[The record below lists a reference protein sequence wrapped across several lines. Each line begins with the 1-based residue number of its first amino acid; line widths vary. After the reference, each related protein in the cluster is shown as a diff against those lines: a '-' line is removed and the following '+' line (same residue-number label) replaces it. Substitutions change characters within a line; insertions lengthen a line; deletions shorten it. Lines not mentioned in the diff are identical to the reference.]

1 MRDRIGP
8 IDLWQ
13 NRAMQPTKYIWL
25 DGDFVDWDDATV
37 HVLSHGL
44 HYGTGAFEGIRAY
57 ETDDGPAV
65 FRLTEH
71 IDRLSRACKAAG
83 IPISWSVDDL
93 VAASKQLFA
102 ANKLTAGYI
111 RPLVFYGTGSMGLN
125 PAGAT
130 VHTMIATWE
139 WGAYLGEEGVAN
151 GIRVKVSSW
160 RRIGHD
166 SLMPNAK
173 LTGGYVNSVQAK
185 QEALN
190 GGYDEAL
197 MLNAEGFV
205 AEGSGENLF
214 LVRKGVVTTP
224 PVSAGVLEGLTRDAV
239 ITLLRDDGYAV
250 VEAPVIRTDL
260 YYADELFFTGT
271 AAEVT
276 PIREVDDRIVG
287 GGKPGPVTRR
297 AQELFLQLDTGQNE
311 RHGDWLEYI

>member
-1 MRDRIGP
+1 
-8 IDLWQ
+8 
-13 NRAMQPTKYIWL
+13 MQPTKYIWM
-25 DGDFVDWDDATV
+25 DGKFVDWDDATI

-57 ETDDGPAV
+57 ETDRGPAV

-71 IDRLSRACKAAG
+71 IERLARSCKALG
-83 IPISWSVDDL
+83 IPIEWSIDEIVN
-93 VAASKQLFA
+93 ASKEVFS
-102 ANKLTAGYI
+102 ANGLVSGYI

-125 PAGAT
+125 PAGAS

-139 WGAYLGEEGVAN
+139 WGAYLGEEGVTN

-185 QEALN
+185 QEALR
-190 GGYDEAL
+190 GGYDEAI
-197 MLNAEGFV
+197 MLNTDGFV

-214 LVRKGVVTTP
+214 LIRDGVVRTP
-224 PVSAGVLEGLTRDAV
+224 SLASGVLEGLTREAV
-239 ITLLRDDGYAV
+239 ITMLRDDGYEVIEEAV
-250 VEAPVIRTDL
+250 TRTDL
-260 YYADELFFTGT
+260 YYADEMFMTGT

-276 PIREVDDRIVG
+276 PIREVDDRPVRDG
-287 GGKPGPVTRR
+287 RPGPVTKR
-297 AQELFLQLDTGQNE
+297 AQEMFMDAVTGENE
-311 RHGDWLEYI
+311 RYAGWLDYI

>member
-1 MRDRIGP
+1 
-8 IDLWQ
+8 
-13 NRAMQPTKYIWL
+13 MQPTKYIWM
-25 DGDFVDWDDATV
+25 DGALVDWDDATI

-57 ETDDGPAV
+57 ETDRGPAV

-71 IDRLSRACKAAG
+71 IERLARSCKALG
-83 IPISWSVDDL
+83 IPIEWSVDEI
-93 VAASKQLFA
+93 VNACKEVFS
-102 ANKLTAGYI
+102 ANGLISGYI

-125 PAGAT
+125 PAGAA

-139 WGAYLGEEGVAN
+139 WGAYLGEDGVTN

-185 QEALN
+185 QEALR
-190 GGYDEAL
+190 GGYDEAI
-197 MLNAEGFV
+197 MLNTDGFV

-214 LVRKGVVTTP
+214 LVRDGVVRTP
-224 PVSAGVLEGLTRDAV
+224 SLASGVLEGLTREAV
-239 ITLLRDDGYAV
+239 ITMLRDDGYEV
-250 VEAPVIRTDL
+250 IEAEITRTDL
-260 YYADELFFTGT
+260 YYADEMFFTGT

-276 PIREVDDRIVG
+276 PIREVDDRPVG
-287 GGKPGPVTRR
+287 DGRPGPVTRR
-297 AQELFLQLDTGQNE
+297 AQQMFVDTVTGADE
-311 RHGDWLEYI
+311 RYGDWLDYV